1 MDKKYYVYILAN
13 KKNGTLY
20 LGFTSNLIKRVW
32 EHKNKVIKGFT
43 ARYGVDKLVYFEQ
56 LDDPYNAITREKRL
70 KKYKRKWKLALIEK
84 DNPHWNDIFQKLI
97 SGVADAGL
105 PGQAGQ

>member
-20 LGFTSNLIKRVW
+20 VGFTSNLIKRVW
-32 EHKNKVIKGFT
+32 EHKNKVIEGFT

-56 LDDPYNAITREKRL
+56 FDDPYNAITREKRL
-70 KKYKRKWKLALIEK
+70 KKYKREWKLVLIEK
-84 DNPHWNDIFQKLI
+84 DNPHWHDLFQTLI
-97 SGVADAGL
+97 S
-105 PGQAGQ
+105 